1 MSMKDDLKKYPI
13 YVYKDGELIR
23 LNQVNW
29 WNRYEFQMHHY
40 IKEQRQKYKD
50 FEKIEHL
57 QKLILLPVQ
66 MHTDLHNFVSNFEEK
81 WGIPI
86 KELLYDY
93 EGKTEIK

>member
-1 MSMKDDLKKYPI
+1 MSMQDDLKKYPI
-13 YVYKDGELIR
+13 YVYKNGELIR
-23 LNQVNW
+23 LNQVP
-29 WNRYEFQMHHY
+29 WNNYYLHMHHY

-50 FEKIEHL
+50 FEKIAHL